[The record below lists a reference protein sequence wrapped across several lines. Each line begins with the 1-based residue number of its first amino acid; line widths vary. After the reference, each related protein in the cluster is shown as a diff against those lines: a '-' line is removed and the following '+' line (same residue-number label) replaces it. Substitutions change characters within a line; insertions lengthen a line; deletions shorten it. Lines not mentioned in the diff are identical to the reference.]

1 MEERERAH
9 HASEDAS
16 TPAPVAILFATGKG
30 QKALHTVEDED
41 RLRAGF
47 TGSYASQ
54 SAGTIGGAFMLG
66 GCAAYVL
73 TKMLHKPAAPPA
85 QEVPAHA
92 LAHVLTDVET
102 VSVSSVQM
110 AEVPRKVMSL

>member
-1 MEERERAH
+1 MQPQPTPAVG
-9 HASEDAS
+9 SDAS
-16 TPAPVAILFATGKG
+16 DSDGGAELLILIIGA
-30 QKALHTVEDED
+30 
-41 RLRAGF
+41 
-47 TGSYASQ
+47 
-54 SAGTIGGAFMLG
+54 IGGAFMLG